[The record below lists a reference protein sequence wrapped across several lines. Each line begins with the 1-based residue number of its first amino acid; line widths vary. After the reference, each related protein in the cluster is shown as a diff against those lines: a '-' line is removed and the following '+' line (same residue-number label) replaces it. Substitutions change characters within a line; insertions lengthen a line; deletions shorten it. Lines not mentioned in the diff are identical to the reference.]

1 MRPILFGVV
10 AVAQLTVDFLR
21 EPTADVAD
29 GDENIAE
36 LKDEVDE
43 EVSASRF
50 KFAFKYCCIELIEFC
65 NYFEI
70 KLFKV
75 KLLKKRFVFPIITND
90 SLFLIEFINI
100 FLLSCPCYEK
110 RL

>member
-1 MRPILFGVV
+1 MRTTLIECTKWAYSISAFLKLDLLVRPILFGVV

-36 LKDEVDE
+36 LKDEVDK
-43 EVSASRF
+43 EVSASRL

-75 KLLKKRFVFPIITND
+75 KL
-90 SLFLIEFINI
+90 
-100 FLLSCPCYEK
+100 
-110 RL
+110 